1 MRTRPWGRRDWRSGA
16 GKCPALTGPLG
27 NPPPAATY
35 DEPAIVA
42 APVPLSGPPGPPPS
56 QGQTAM
62 AFGPSS
68 ELPWSW
74 HLMPTGLMYRSY
86 LAGIKEPRIG
96 SAWLT
101 DSQLGPRDD
110 TRLDTDAPG
119 KVWDA
124 TLGGR
129 VGILRYGTPNAYRP
143 EGFQVD
149 LLGSAQPRLN
159 PYGFSSPVLSID
171 YTVGIPVTFA
181 LGKWQYKTGYNHL
194 SSHFGDEFLI
204 NNPSYLS
211 SASTDVR
218 DSIILGV
225 GYFVT
230 DALRVFGEFDYA
242 MGAEDGAKPVEFQFG
257 ADFSPA
263 HPGGCPSSPSMP
275 ICGKRSPT
283 AASSSCRPAG
293 NGAEG

>member
-1 MRTRPWGRRDWRSGA
+1 MSCPSPGRLVIRPPRRRTTSRRSSA
-16 GKCPALTGPLG
+16 PGPLEW
-27 NPPPAATY
+27 PAGT
-35 DEPAIVA
+35 
-42 APVPLSGPPGPPPS
+42 SSS

-101 DSQLGPRDD
+101 DSQLGPHHD

-119 KVWDA
+119 TVWDA

-149 LLGSAQPRLN
+149 LLGSRAAAESLWIQQPRAVDRLYRWH
-159 PYGFSSPVLSID
+159 PR
-171 YTVGIPVTFA
+171 
-181 LGKWQYKTGYNHL
+181 
-194 SSHFGDEFLI
+194 
-204 NNPSYLS
+204 YLC
-211 SASTDVR
+211 AR
-218 DSIILGV
+218 QMAIQNWL
-225 GYFVT
+225 
-230 DALRVFGEFDYA
+230 
-242 MGAEDGAKPVEFQFG
+242 
-257 ADFSPA
+257 
-263 HPGGCPSSPSMP
+263 
-275 ICGKRSPT
+275 
-283 AASSSCRPAG
+283 
-293 NGAEG
+293 